1 MTTRKTLMAVGA
13 GIALLGAA
21 ACNNSTLTDLN
32 NNPNSPTDAPAGP
45 VFTQAAINTAARWV
59 GNGYDLRGTEWV
71 TQHLAEVQ
79 YPDEDDYKR
88 LQGSQTAGWFDN
100 PYDNELE
107 NLQKVI
113 DKGKANSDP
122 GTYAP
127 AMILQVYGFSFL
139 TNSFGDVPFSQ
150 ALQGDQ
156 SGGTLTPAYDPQQDI
171 YTAMFQE
178 LDDASKALSTASNS
192 LGAAD
197 PIYGGDPGMWQKF
210 ANSLRARLAMQVVN
224 KDAALASTQLTAAFT
239 APGGVFTSN
248 ADAAKMAWPGDGVFN
263 NPWSG
268 NFAGRDDHRM
278 SQTLMNI
285 MLANNDP
292 RVPIYAQPTV
302 RDTVA
307 LDTLVY
313 PNVRRNY
320 AGMPNGLT
328 QSTASVY
335 FNDTSRPGVIFY
347 PGATTYGTFGD
358 GSGKSTPSYLMTYAE
373 VAFIEAEAANRSLG
387 GLTPAQAA
395 GFYDNGVTG
404 SMEQWGVAPADAATY
419 LAQPVV
425 AYAGGANGLVQIDQE
440 EWIALYADGGQAWAL
455 WRRTCVPNTVKPG
468 PYAIINTVPRRFE
481 YSTND
486 LAVNADQVNAA
497 ITRQGPDQ
505 FQTNMW
511 WDVPT
516 AAPTYTTGCGQR

>member
-1 MTTRKTLMAVGA
+1 MLVGA

-32 NNPNSPTDAPAGP
+32 ANPNNPTDAPAGP
-45 VFTQAAINTAARWV
+45 VFTQAAINTTTRWV

-71 TQHLAEVQ
+71 AQHLAEVQ

-100 PYDNELE
+100 PYNTELE

-113 DKGKANSDP
+113 NKGQADSDP
-122 GTYAP
+122 GVYAP
-127 AMILQVYGFSFL
+127 AMILQAYGFSFL
-139 TNSFGDVPFSQ
+139 TNTFGDVPYTQ

-156 SGGTLTPAYDPQQDI
+156 SGGTLTPAYDTQQSI
-171 YTAMFQE
+171 YTALFKT
-178 LDDASKALSTASNS
+178 LDDASTALSSASNS
-192 LGAAD
+192 LGSAD
-197 PIYGGDPGMWQKF
+197 PIYGGDPIAWQKF

-224 KDAALASTQLTAAFT
+224 KDPALASTQLAAALS
-239 APGGVFTSN
+239 APGGVFASN
-248 ADAAKMAWPGDGVFN
+248 ADAAAIVWPGDGVFN

-268 NFAGRDDHRM
+268 NFSGRDDHRM

-285 MLANNDP
+285 MLVNNDP

-302 RDTVA
+302 NDTVA

-347 PGATTYGTFGD
+347 PGATTYGTYGD
-358 GSGKSTPSYLMTYAE
+358 GSGKSTPSYLLTYAE
-373 VAFIEAEAANRSLG
+373 VAFIEAEAAERGMG
-387 GLTPAQAA
+387 GLTPGQAA
-395 GFYDNGVTG
+395 GFYDAGITA
-404 SMEQWGVAPADAATY
+404 SMEQWGVAASDITDY
-419 LAQPVV
+419 LAQPAI
-425 AYAGGANGLVQIDQE
+425 AYATGTNGQVQIAQE

-468 PYAIINTVPRRFE
+468 PFAIISTVPRRFE

-486 LAVNADQVNAA
+486 MAVNADQVNAA
-497 ITRQGPDQ
+497 VSRQGPDQ
-505 FQTNMW
+505 FQTSLW
-511 WDVPT
+511 WDAAT
-516 AAPTYTTGCGQR
+516 AAPTYTAGCGQR